1 MHILNMLA
9 HEIEVLWAPTMSFF
23 REKPDVIP
31 EGLIL
36 LLPAALS
43 VPGVARVHVGALEIA
58 SKDLP

>member
-1 MHILNMLA
+1 
-9 HEIEVLWAPTMSFF
+9 MSFF